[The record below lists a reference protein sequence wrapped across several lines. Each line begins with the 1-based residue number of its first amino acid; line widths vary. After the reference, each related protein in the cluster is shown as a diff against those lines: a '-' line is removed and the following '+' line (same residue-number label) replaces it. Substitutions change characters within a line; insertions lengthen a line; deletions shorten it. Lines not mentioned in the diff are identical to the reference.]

1 MPKKETLDKLRD
13 VLLRRRDALR
23 RALAGDL
30 SLLQEI
36 RDTGPG
42 DLLDAAV
49 DTAQD
54 EVNSQLVE
62 AESRELALID
72 EAMERMKDGSYGT
85 CDDCGKPIPM
95 ARLQALPYAT
105 ECIQCRRKSEQGPS
119 AAPAWNRVFVDSPI
133 DSI

>member
-1 MPKKETLDKLRD
+1 MPKKEALNKLRD
-13 VLLRRRDALR
+13 ILIRRRDALR

-30 SLLQEI
+30 SLLQEV

-62 AESRELALID
+62 AESRELGLID
-72 EAMERMKDGSYGT
+72 EALERLKDGSYGV
-85 CDDCGKPIPM
+85 CEECGKNIPL

-105 ECIQCRRKSEQGPS
+105 DCIHCRRKSEQVRSPG
-119 AAPAWNRVFVDSPI
+119 AAWNRVFQDAPAET
-133 DSI
+133 

>member
-1 MPKKETLDKLRD
+1 MPKKEALIKLRE
-13 VLLRRRDALR
+13 VLIRRRDALR

-30 SLLQEI
+30 SLLQEV

-42 DLLDAAV
+42 DFLDAAV

-72 EAMERMKDGSYGT
+72 EALERLKDGSYGT
-85 CDDCGKPIPM
+85 CDDCGKNIPL

-105 ECIQCRRKSEQGPS
+105 DCIQCRRKSEQGVSPS
-119 AAPAWNRVFVDSPI
+119 VSWNRVFDDAPI
-133 DSI
+133 DSV

>member
-1 MPKKETLDKLRD
+1 MPKKEALKKLRE
-13 VLLRRRDALR
+13 VLIRRRDALR

-30 SLLQEI
+30 SLLQEV

-72 EAMERMKDGSYGT
+72 EALERMKDGSYGT
-85 CDDCGKPIPM
+85 CEDCEKPIPM

-105 ECIQCRRKSEQGPS
+105 ACIQCRRKSEQGHSHAPS
-119 AAPAWNRVFVDSPI
+119 WNRVFVDAPI
-133 DSI
+133 DSY